1 MGLLRLLPGFLLS
14 LGIFTSKVSA
24 DAAACYES
32 VVSYDFRVT
41 YISSAFDGVAL
52 TSFGINDRPSHE
64 ALIEVT
70 LGQQVE
76 VTVTNE
82 LVEPTCLHWHGMKQ
96 LGTQEM
102 DGVSGIT
109 QCYIPPNATAVY
121 RFEPDKAGSFWWH
134 SHHSTQ
140 YSYGLRGPLVVH
152 PRADQL
158 QPWEKDIYAEYN
170 VQLAD
175 IYHGAPGAPPMWDS
189 VLINNLGRYN
199 CTAAASHGFTDCSDD
214 QPLTRFR
221 FEAGKTYLLRLMC
234 MSALAPFEFSIDEHE
249 FRVIAADGD
258 SLEPSDL
265 ITNITINVGQRYD
278 LLVEAKNATDGENI
292 GSFWM
297 RTTGLNGLPW
307 TAASGSSAGEGFN
320 ADGLA
325 IIYYEADDDSEPT
338 TQRWN
343 ETSTVGEF
351 DFTPVNATT
360 LPETPDDRVI
370 VEFFFPGIG
379 QVSIDGSSFNQFFV
393 PEYAPLLTIADGM
406 TTAELPVSA
415 NARQLVYGNHVEI
428 VLANVQNEQHP
439 FHLHGHSPWVVGSGQ
454 ATLAEVQSNSLSPV
468 KLSGAMFRDVYT
480 VPPCPTDDTN
490 TCTGVGYVVLRLNAD
505 NPGVWM
511 MHCHIDWHL
520 DAGLAMIFVEGEAQ
534 LQEAG
539 VDAFS
544 NSILSVCGS
553 NFTGASYDTS
563 TTVAVP

>member
-1 MGLLRLLPGFLLS
+1 MGLVLLLFLLT
-14 LGIFTSKVSA
+14 LLCLTAQPRV
-24 DAAACYES
+24 DAAACMGP
-32 VVSYDFRVT
+32 VVFYDFRVT
-41 YISSAFDGVAL
+41 YIASAFDGVAL

-64 ALIEVT
+64 ALIEAT
-70 LGQQVE
+70 LGQEVQ

-82 LVEPTCLHWHGMKQ
+82 LEEPTCLHWHGLKQ

-102 DGVSGIT
+102 DGLSGIT

-121 RFEPDKAGSFWWH
+121 RFAPDKAGSFWWH

-152 PRADQL
+152 PRDDQR
-158 QPWEKDIYAEYN
+158 QPWELDIDAEYN

-175 IYHGAPGAPPMWDS
+175 IYHGDPGVPPMWDS
-189 VLINNLGRYN
+189 ILINNRGRYN
-199 CTAAASHGFTDCSDD
+199 CTAAASHGFTDCSED
-214 QPLTRFR
+214 QPLARFR
-221 FEAGKTYLLRLMC
+221 FEAGKTYLLRLMA
-234 MSALAPFEFSIDEHE
+234 MSALAPFAFSIDEHQ

-258 SLEPSDL
+258 SLVPTDL
-265 ITNITINVGQRYD
+265 VTNITINIGQRYD
-278 LLVEAKNATDGENI
+278 LLVEAKDATN

-297 RTTGLNGLPW
+297 RATGLNGLPW
-307 TAASGSSAGEGFN
+307 TAATGANAGEGFN

-325 IIYYEADDDSEPT
+325 VVDYDECDEDSEPT

-360 LPETPDDRVI
+360 LPATPDDRVI
-370 VEFFFPGIG
+370 IEFLFPGIG
-379 QVSIDGSSFNQFFV
+379 QVAVDGSGFNQFFV
-393 PEYAPLLTIADGM
+393 PDFAPLLAIADGL
-406 TTAELPVSA
+406 TTEELPASTIP
-415 NARQLVYGNHVEI
+415 REIRYGDHVEI
-428 VLANVQNEQHP
+428 VLVNEQNEQHP

-454 ATLAEVQSNSLSPV
+454 ATLAQVQSSSLSPL

-480 VPPCPTDDTN
+480 VPPCPTDGAN
-490 TCTGVGYVVLRLNAD
+490 ACTGVGYIVLRLEAD

-520 DAGLAMIFVEGEAQ
+520 DDGLAMIFIEGEAQ

-553 NFTGASYDTS
+553 NFTGAPFNAT
-563 TTVAVP
+563 TTVTVP

>member
-1 MGLLRLLPGFLLS
+1 MGLLIYLSTLLS
-14 LGIFTSKVSA
+14 LNALAPQV
-24 DAAACYES
+24 DAAACYEA

-41 YISSAFDGVAL
+41 YIASAFDGVAL
-52 TSFGINDRPSHE
+52 TSFGINDRPAHE

-70 LGQQVE
+70 LGQEVQ

-82 LVEPTCLHWHGMKQ
+82 LVEPTCLHWHGLKQ

-121 RFEPDKAGSFWWH
+121 HFTPDKAGSFWWH

-158 QPWEKDIYAEYN
+158 ESWQKDIDAEYN

-175 IYHGAPGAPPMWDS
+175 IYHGAPGAPPIWDS

-199 CTAAASHGFTDCSDD
+199 CTAAATHGFTDCSED
-214 QPLTRFR
+214 QPLSRFR
-221 FEAGKTYLLRLMC
+221 FQAGNKYLLRVMC

-258 SLEPSDL
+258 SLEPTEL
-265 ITNITINVGQRYD
+265 ITNITINIGQRYD
-278 LLVEAKNATDGENI
+278 LLVEAKNASDAPI

-307 TAASGSSAGEGFN
+307 TAASGANAGEGFN

-325 IIYYEADDDSEPT
+325 IIYYEDDDESEPT

-360 LPETPDDRVI
+360 LQETPDDRVV

-379 QVSIDGSSFNQFFV
+379 QIAIDGSSFNQFFV
-393 PEYAPLLTIADGM
+393 PDFAPLLTIADGM
-406 TTAELPVSA
+406 TTEELPVSA
-415 NARQLVYGNHVEI
+415 NAREIVYGDHVEI
-428 VLANVQNEQHP
+428 VLVNEQNEQHP

-454 ATLAEVQSNSLSPV
+454 ATLAEVQSSSLSPL

-480 VPPCPTDDTN
+480 VPPCPTDDAN
-490 TCTGVGYVVLRLNAD
+490 VCTGVGYVVLRLEAD

-511 MHCHIDWHL
+511 LHCHIDWHL
-520 DAGLAMIFVEGEAQ
+520 DGGLAMLFVEGEQQ
-534 LQEAG
+534 LQDAG
-539 VDAFS
+539 VDAFAD
-544 NSILSVCGS
+544 SILSVCGS
-553 NFTGASYDTS
+553 NFTGASFDTS
-563 TTVAVP
+563 ITVTVP

>member
-1 MGLLRLLPGFLLS
+1 MVLLCLLLGWILS
-14 LGIFTSKVSA
+14 LGVFTFKLHA

-52 TSFGINDRPSHE
+52 TSFGINDRPANES
-64 ALIEVT
+64 LIEVT

-76 VTVTNE
+76 ITVTNE
-82 LVEPTCLHWHGMKQ
+82 LVEPTCIHWHGMKE

-102 DGVSGIT
+102 DGTSGIT

-134 SHHSTQ
+134 GHHTTQ

-152 PRADQL
+152 PRDDQRESW
-158 QPWEKDIYAEYN
+158 QMDIDTEYI

-175 IYHGAPGAPPMWDS
+175 IYHGAPGVPPMWDS
-189 VLINNLGRYN
+189 VLINNLGRYD
-199 CTAAASHGFTDCSDD
+199 CTAAASHGFTECSED

-234 MSALAPFEFSIDEHE
+234 MSALAPFAFSIDDHE
-249 FRVIAADGD
+249 FRIIAADGD
-258 SLEPSDL
+258 SLEPTEL
-265 ITNITINVGQRYD
+265 ITNITIHVGQRYD
-278 LLVEAKNATDGENI
+278 LLVEAKNATDGSL

-297 RTTGLNGLPW
+297 RATGLNGLPW
-307 TAASGSSAGEGFN
+307 TAATGANAGEGFN

-325 IIYYEADDDSEPT
+325 IIYYEEDDESEPT

-343 ETSTVGEF
+343 ETTTVGEF
-351 DFTPVNATT
+351 DFTPVNVTT

-370 VEFFFPGIG
+370 VEFLFPGIG
-379 QVSIDGSSFNQFFV
+379 QVAVDGSGFNQFFV
-393 PEYAPLLTIADGM
+393 PDEAPLLSIAAGL
-406 TTAELPVSA
+406 TTAELPVTA
-415 NARQLVYGNHVEI
+415 IARALVYGDHVEI
-428 VLANVQNEQHP
+428 VLVNEQNEKHP

-454 ATLAEVQSNSLSPV
+454 ATLADVQSNSLSPL
-468 KLSGAMFRDVYT
+468 KLSGAMFRDVYS
-480 VPPCPTDDTN
+480 VPECPTDDAN
-490 TCTGVGYVVLRLNAD
+490 VCTGVGYVVLRLEAD

-520 DAGLAMIFVEGEAQ
+520 DDGLAMIFVEGEAQ
-534 LQEAG
+534 LQQAG

-563 TTVAVP
+563 VTVAVP